1 MFGKHLP
8 DVKQAGAKIS
18 IPCASVSVCKT
29 AQAAECEYEALC
41 GRCAKPLCRGVRLEQ
56 NCCSGMLTS
65 QPGLPPM
72 DGHLQTLSVLPS
84 AGLTHTPPCAGRA
97 SQAARMLPLKKT
109 GALERRW
116 TERDIAKWKER
127 KNALVL

>member
-1 MFGKHLP
+1 ML
-8 DVKQAGAKIS
+8 
-18 IPCASVSVCKT
+18 CK
-29 AQAAECEYEALC
+29 AFVQ
-41 GRCAKPLCRGVRLEQ
+41 GVRLEQ

-84 AGLTHTPPCAGRA
+84 AGLMHTPPCAGRA
-97 SQAARMLPLKKT
+97 SRAARMFPLKKI

-116 TERDIAKWKER
+116 RERDIAKWKGR